1 MGVRRIFVEKKA
13 GFDVFAQGLLHD
25 FKNNLRLNT
34 LKSVRVLNRYDIEG
48 ITDQQFRDARDVVFA
63 ELPVD
68 IVYEESVPLGSSET
82 LFGVEYLPGQ
92 YDQRADSAAQCIQ
105 LLTHG
110 IRPMVAAAQVIVL
123 DGISD
128 RATVDKIKKYYINP
142 VDSRE
147 ASMKKPETLIM
158 ESVPPPAVAILSG
171 FILMKP
177 EELEKMRLSLGL
189 AMRKEDILFC
199 QSYFKDTE
207 KRDPT
212 ITEIRMLDTYWS
224 DHCRHTTFL
233 TALTNVS
240 IESGAFTIPIAK
252 AFDEYSKVSSTF
264 RKPGR
269 SLCLMEIAT
278 LGMKQLRKSGHLDNL
293 DESEEINACSIVVP
307 AEIDGRKEEW
317 LVMFKN
323 ETHNHPTEIEPF
335 GGAATCLGGAIRDPL
350 SGRSYVYHA
359 MRVTGAGDPRV
370 PIESTLPGKLPQRK
384 ITTLAAHGYSSYG
397 NQIGLAT
404 GLVSEIYHEGYVAKR
419 MEIGAVV
426 GAAPKKDVVR
436 GIPQPGDII
445 LLLGGRT
452 GRDGCG
458 GATGS
463 SKEHTEESIA
473 TCGAEVQKGNPPVE
487 RKLQR
492 LFRNPA
498 VTTMIKRCND
508 FGAGGVSVAIGELA
522 DGLEIDL
529 DAVPKKYDGLD
540 GTELAISESQ
550 ERMAVVIAASDMD
563 RFVQFATEEN
573 CETALVAK
581 VTEKKRLVMKWRG
594 QVIVDISRDFINTNG
609 VEQKTSVAVDAPDT
623 ERRFFTSSIGDDK
636 RPLKELWLGKLSDLN
651 ICSQRGLVERFD
663 STIGAG
669 SVFLPF
675 GGVTQKT
682 PMQSMV
688 AKLPVLKGTTTTGT
702 AMSYGFNPYLSSW
715 SPFHGAVYSIVD
727 SVARIVATGGDY
739 HRIRLSLQEYFEKPG
754 NEPSRWGK
762 PFAAL
767 LGAWWTQNKLGI
779 AAIGGKDSM
788 SGTFKDLTVPP
799 TLVSFALAPVNTS
812 IVISQEFKKSGSK
825 VLAVRIPRGQDD
837 LPDFATIDKAY
848 TAIFNG
854 ITNKKIVSAYAVGA
868 GGVAEAVTKMS
879 FGNRIGFRFA
889 KNNDNAWYFSPE
901 YGTIVVECAQQTGL
915 SDIFGNNCAF
925 VEELGTTINEHS
937 IIANG
942 ETLSIEQCLVQ
953 WEQPL
958 TGVFP
963 QAADEIETAP
973 AIPLYAEKSSKHP
986 AVKCAS
992 PRVLITVFPGT
1003 NCEYDTARA
1012 FERAG
1017 AVADVFVMK
1026 NITPSDVEESI
1037 ERVVKKIN
1045 NSQIIMVPG
1054 GFSAGDEPEG
1064 SGKFISAFF
1073 RNPHITD
1080 AVHELLFKRDG
1091 LMLGICNGFQALIKL
1106 GLVPWGEI
1114 RPLGEGSPT
1123 LTFNTIGRHI
1133 SRVSYTRV
1141 CSVKSPWFAGVSA
1154 GDVHAIPISH
1164 GEGRF
1169 VASPEIM
1176 QSLIA
1181 NGQVATQ
1188 YVNYDGALTGEDSN
1202 LNGSMM
1208 GIEGV
1213 TSPDG
1218 RVLGKMGHSERC
1230 GADVAKNIYGNKD
1243 QHLFE
1248 SGVNYF
1254 K

>member
-48 ITDQQFRDARDVVFA
+48 ITDQQYREARDVVFA

-68 IVYEESVPLGSSET
+68 IVYEESVPLQSTET
-82 LFGVEYLPGQ
+82 LFAVEYLPGQ

-110 IRPMVAAAQVIVL
+110 NRPVVAAAQVIVL

-128 RATVDKIKKYYINP
+128 CATIDKVKKYYINP

-147 ASMKKPETLIM
+147 ASLSKPETLIIKT
-158 ESVPPPAVAILSG
+158 VPPPAVAILSG
-171 FILMKP
+171 FISMKP

-189 AMRKEDILFC
+189 AMRKEDIQFC
-199 QSYFKDTE
+199 QSYFKETE
-207 KRDPT
+207 MRDPT

-240 IESGAFTIPIAK
+240 IESGSFSAPIAN
-252 AFDEYSKVSSTF
+252 AFDEYTKVSATF

-278 LGMKQLRKSGHLDNL
+278 LGMKQLRKTGQLDNL

-359 MRVTGAGDPRV
+359 MRVTGSGDPRI

-436 GIPQPGDII
+436 GNPQPGDII

-550 ERMAVVIAASDMD
+550 ERMAVVIAAGDMD
-563 RFVQFATEEN
+563 RFVRFATEEN

-609 VEQKTSVAVDAPDT
+609 VEQKTSVKVDAPDT
-623 ERRFFTSSIGDDK
+623 KKRFFSPSADFDK
-636 RPLKELWLGKLSDLN
+636 KPLKDLWLEKLADLN

-702 AMSYGFNPYLSSW
+702 VMSYGFDPCISSW

-779 AAIGGKDSM
+779 PAIGGKDSM

-799 TLVSFALAPVNTS
+799 TLVSFALAPVNTTT
-812 IVISQEFKKSGSK
+812 VISPEFKKAGSK

-837 LPDFATIDKAY
+837 LPDFAIIDKAY
-848 TAIFNG
+848 TAIYNG

-868 GGVAEAVTKMS
+868 GGIAEAVTKMS
-879 FGNRIGFRFA
+879 FGNRIGCRFA
-889 KNNDNAWYFSPE
+889 KNNNHEWYFSPE
-901 YGTIVVECAQQTGL
+901 YGTIIIECAQQTTI
-915 SDIFGNNCAF
+915 SDIFSENCTF
-925 VEELGTTINEHS
+925 VEEIGTTLSEHS

-942 ETLSIEQCLVQ
+942 ETLPVEQCLEQ
-953 WEQPL
+953 WEKPL
-958 TGVFP
+958 RGVFP
-963 QAADEIETAP
+963 QSAEEIEIAK
-973 AIPLYAEKSSKHP
+973 AIPLYNEKSSKQP
-986 AVKCAS
+986 AVKSAS

-1017 AVADVFVMK
+1017 AIADVFVMK
-1026 NITPSDVEESI
+1026 NITASDIEESI

-1054 GFSAGDEPEG
+1054 GFSAGDEPDG

-1114 RPLGEGSPT
+1114 RPLGECSPT

-1133 SRVSYTRV
+1133 SRVAYTRV

-1154 GDVHAIPISH
+1154 GDIHAIPISH

-1169 VASPEIM
+1169 VASAEIM

-1188 YVNYDGALTGEDSN
+1188 YVNHDGTFTGEDSN

-1208 GIEGV
+1208 GIEGI

-1230 GADVAKNIYGNKD
+1230 GIDVAKNIYGNKD

>member
-1 MGVRRIFVEKKA
+1 MSVRRIFVEKKA

-25 FKNNLRLNT
+25 FRNNLSLDA

-48 ITDQQFRDARDVVFA
+48 ISDQEFNHARDVVFA

-68 IVYEESVPLGSSET
+68 IVHEETFSIQEDESV
-82 LFGVEYLPGQ
+82 FAVEFLPGQ

-105 LLTHG
+105 IMTHG
-110 IRPMVAAAQVIVL
+110 NRPVVAAAQVIIL
-123 DGISD
+123 KGISD
-128 RATVDKIKKYYINP
+128 SKTIVKVKKYYINP

-147 ASMKKPETLIM
+147 ASMDKPQTLLM
-158 ESVPPPAVAILSG
+158 ESVQPADVITLSDFISMSTDQLEILRVS
-171 FILMKP
+171 LAMA
-177 EELEKMRLSLGL
+177 MRL
-189 AMRKEDILFC
+189 EDLQFC
-199 QSYFKDTE
+199 QNYFRDTE
-207 KRDPT
+207 YRDPT

-233 TALTNVS
+233 TALADIS
-240 IESGAFTIPIAK
+240 IEPGEFSQPIENAYV
-252 AFDEYSKVSSTF
+252 EYLKVSKEF

-278 LGMKQLRKSGHLDNL
+278 MGMKQLRKSGQLDNL
-293 DESEEINACSIVVP
+293 DESEEINACSIVVQ
-307 AEIDGRKEEW
+307 ADIDGHKEEW

-359 MRVTGAGDPRV
+359 MRVTGSGDPRT

-384 ITTLAAHGYSSYG
+384 ISTLAAHGYSSYG

-404 GLVSEIYHEGYVAKR
+404 GLVSEIYHEGYIAKR

-426 GAAPKKDVVR
+426 GAAPKADVVR
-436 GIPQPGDII
+436 DIPMPGDIV
-445 LLLGGRT
+445 LLIGGRT

-492 LFRNPA
+492 LFRNRD
-498 VTTMIKRCND
+498 VTRMIKRCND

-550 ERMAVVIAASDMD
+550 ERMAVVIAAQD
-563 RFVQFATEEN
+563 RERFMQYASEEN

-594 QVIVDISRDFINTNG
+594 RVIVDISRDFINTNG
-609 VEQKTSVAVDAPDT
+609 VEQKMTASVEAPDPQ
-623 ERRFFTSSIGDDK
+623 RRYFS
-636 RPLKELWLGKLSDLN
+636 LQKENGTKPFVQQWTDLLSDLN
-651 ICSQRGLVERFD
+651 VCSQRGLVERFD

-675 GGVTQKT
+675 GGRTQKT
-682 PMQSMV
+682 PVQTMV

-702 AMSYGFNPYLSSW
+702 AMSYGFDPRLSSW
-715 SPFHGAVYSIVD
+715 SPFHGAVYAIVD

-739 HRIRLSLQEYFEKPG
+739 RKIKLSLQEYFEKPG
-754 NEPSRWGK
+754 NEPKRWGK

-767 LGAWWTQNKLGI
+767 LGAWWTQNRLGI

-788 SGTFKDLTVPP
+788 SGTFKELTVPP

-812 IVISQEFKKSGSK
+812 MVISPEFKKAGHT
-825 VLAVRIPRGQDD
+825 VLIVRIPRDHYD
-837 LPDFATIDKAY
+837 LPDFDAMDKAY
-848 TAIFNG
+848 KAIYKA
-854 ITNKKIVSAYAVGA
+854 ISNKEIVSAFAVGA
-868 GGVAEAVTKMS
+868 GGIAEAVTKMS
-879 FGNRIGFRFA
+879 FGNRVGFSFGKEYVSR
-889 KNNDNAWYFSPE
+889 WYFSPG
-901 YGTIVVECAQQTGL
+901 YGSIVVECADFVGKE
-915 SDIFGNNCAF
+915 DIFTSGYEA
-925 VEELGTTINEHS
+925 VEELGVTIDEPV

-942 ETLSIEQCLVQ
+942 EKLQIDHCCDI
-953 WEQPL
+953 WEKPL
-958 TGVFP
+958 RSVFP
-963 QAADEIETAP
+963 QSAAQTETVQL
-973 AIPLYAEKSSKHP
+973 IPVSSARNNARS
-986 AVKCAS
+986 AVKIAS

-1003 NCEYDTARA
+1003 NCEYDSTRA
-1012 FERAG
+1012 FENAG
-1017 AVADVFVMK
+1017 AAADVFVMK
-1026 NITPSDVEESI
+1026 NLSPSDVGESI
-1037 ERVVKKIN
+1037 ARVVKKIR

-1054 GFSAGDEPEG
+1054 GFSAGDEPDG

-1114 RPLGEGSPT
+1114 RPLNEQAPT

-1133 SRVSYTRV
+1133 SRVAYTRI
-1141 CSVKSPWFAGVSA
+1141 CSVKSPWLAGVSA
-1154 GDVHAIPISH
+1154 GDIHAIPVSH

-1169 VASPEIM
+1169 VASPEII

-1188 YVNYDGALTGEDSN
+1188 YVNYDGAIAGEDSN

-1208 GIEGV
+1208 GIEGI

-1218 RVLGKMGHSERC
+1218 RVLGKMGHSERI
-1230 GADVAKNIYGNKD
+1230 GKDVAKNIHGNMN

-1248 SGVNYF
+1248 SGVGYF

>member
-1 MGVRRIFVEKKA
+1 MGVRRVFVEKKA

-25 FKNNLRLNT
+25 FKNNLRLNA
-34 LKSVRVLNRYDIEG
+34 LKSVRVLNRYDVEG
-48 ITDQQFRDARDVVFA
+48 ITDQQYRDARDVVFA

-68 IVYEESVPLGSSET
+68 TVYEEAVPLKSSES
-82 LFGVEYLPGQ
+82 LFAIEYLPGQ

-110 IRPMVAAAQVIVL
+110 NRPAVAAAQVIVL

-128 RATVDKIKKYYINP
+128 STTIGKIKKYYINP

-147 ASMKKPETLIM
+147 ASLDKPETLIM
-158 ESVPPPAVAILSG
+158 EIVSPPAVAVLSG
-171 FILMKP
+171 FVAMKP
-177 EELEKMRLSLGL
+177 EELENMRCSLGL
-189 AMRKEDILFC
+189 AMRQEDLQFC
-199 QSYFKDTE
+199 QSYFRDTE
-207 KRDPT
+207 KHDPT

-240 IESGAFTIPIAK
+240 IKDGAFAAPIAK
-252 AFDEYSKVSSTF
+252 AYDQYQKVSSTF

-269 SLCLMEIAT
+269 SLCLMEMAT
-278 LGMKQLRKSGHLDNL
+278 LGMKQLRKSGQLDNL

-307 AEIDGRKEEW
+307 VEIDGRKEEW
-317 LVMFKN
+317 LIMFKN

-359 MRVTGAGDPRV
+359 MRVTGSGDPRMS
-370 PIESTLPGKLPQRK
+370 IESTLPGKLPQRK
-384 ITTLAAHGYSSYG
+384 ISTLAAHGYSSYG

-426 GAAPKKDVVR
+426 GAAPKADVVR
-436 GIPQPGDII
+436 GVPQPGDLI
-445 LLLGGRT
+445 LLIGGRT

-473 TCGAEVQKGNPPVE
+473 KCGAEVQKGNPPVE

-492 LFRNPA
+492 LFRNRE

-522 DGLEIDL
+522 EGLEIDL

-550 ERMAVVIAASDMD
+550 ERMAVVIAPEDME
-563 RFVQFATEEN
+563 RFVQFASEEN

-581 VTEKKRLVMKWRG
+581 VTEKNRLVMKWRG
-594 QVIVDISRDFINTNG
+594 QVIVDISRDFINSNG
-609 VEQKTSVAVDAPDT
+609 VEQKMDVCVEAPDA
-623 ERRFFTSSIGDDK
+623 EKRFFASSVQGDTRSLTDQ
-636 RPLKELWLGKLSDLN
+636 WLEKLADLN

-669 SVFLPF
+669 SVFLPY
-675 GGVTQKT
+675 GGMTQKT
-682 PMQSMV
+682 PVQSMV

-715 SPFHGAVYSIVD
+715 SPFHGAVYAIVD
-727 SVARIVATGGDY
+727 SVARIVATGGD
-739 HRIRLSLQEYFEKPG
+739 HRRIRLSLQEYFEKPG
-754 NEPSRWGK
+754 SEPSRWGK

-767 LGAWWTQNKLGI
+767 LGAWWTQTRLGI

-812 IVISQEFKKSGSK
+812 TVISPEFKMAGSK
-825 VLAVRIPRGQDD
+825 VFAVRIPRDKDD
-837 LPDFATIDKAY
+837 LPDFETIDKTY
-848 TAIFNG
+848 SSLFSG
-854 ITNKKIVSAYAVGA
+854 INREKIVAAYAVGA
-868 GGVAEAVTKMS
+868 GGIAEAITKMS
-879 FGNRIGFRFA
+879 FGNRIGFRFT
-889 KNNDNAWYFSPE
+889 KNNTSSWYFSPE
-901 YGTIVVECAQQTGL
+901 YGTIIIECAQKTII
-915 SDIFGNNCAF
+915 SDIFAGKCTF
-925 VEELGTTINEHS
+925 VEEIGTTISEPS

-942 ETLSIEQCLVQ
+942 DKLSIEQCLER
-953 WEQPL
+953 WEKPL
-958 TGVFP
+958 CRVFP
-963 QAADEIETAP
+963 QAAEGIVTTQP
-973 AIPLYAEKSSKHP
+973 IPLYKEKCCKHP
-986 AVKCAS
+986 AVKSPS

-1012 FERAG
+1012 FEHAG
-1017 AVADVFVMK
+1017 AAADVFVMK
-1026 NITPSDVEESI
+1026 NITAADIEESI

-1054 GFSAGDEPEG
+1054 GFSAGDEPDG
-1064 SGKFISAFF
+1064 SGKFINAFF

-1114 RPLGEGSPT
+1114 RPLKEGSPT

-1133 SRVSYTRV
+1133 SRVAYTRV
-1141 CSVKSPWFAGVSA
+1141 CSAKSPWFAGVEA
-1154 GDVHAIPISH
+1154 GDIHAIPVSH

-1169 VASPEIM
+1169 VASAEII

-1188 YVNYDGALTGEDSN
+1188 YVNHDGTCTGEDSN
-1202 LNGSMM
+1202 LNGS
-1208 GIEGV
+1208 
-1213 TSPDG
+1213 
-1218 RVLGKMGHSERC
+1218 
-1230 GADVAKNIYGNKD
+1230 
-1243 QHLFE
+1243 
-1248 SGVNYF
+1248 
-1254 K
+1254 